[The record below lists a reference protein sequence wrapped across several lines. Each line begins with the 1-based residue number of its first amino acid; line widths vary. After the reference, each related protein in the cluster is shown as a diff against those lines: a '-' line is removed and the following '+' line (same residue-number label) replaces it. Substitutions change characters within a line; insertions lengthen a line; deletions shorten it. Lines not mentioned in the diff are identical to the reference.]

1 MKITQLD
8 IRDFGVFQGEKLEE
22 LGNGIIV
29 VGGAN
34 RSGKTTLMEIL
45 RNIPFG
51 FSKGSKLPPPKFQYD
66 VRCDLSS
73 DEGEEV
79 NVLLKGFSNPEV
91 VYRNAQVKGSN
102 KGVYDIDKGTYKE
115 LFTISLD
122 ELNKSSDKE
131 DSNLQSMLLGAGFK
145 HIVKIPG
152 VAKELRQKANVIG
165 GTRGNPATKM
175 FKPFDENIKK
185 GLEGRKRSTLL
196 LTSYMQKKN
205 SLSCLEDNII
215 LKERQLLESDNN
227 LIKLELLK
235 HNYELNEKK
244 ENLIVELQTYFFGP
258 DYVKE
263 YNIEGAENLK
273 IQYIKE
279 LEKYNNDNYEFQR
292 ETAKDELVKVILME
306 NKRLIISYYNGISGI
321 KEISK
326 NLIRVKTEYYEK
338 TGTIMNK
345 IKKANDNWIN
355 FDDVTKVCC
364 DEMQQHIL
372 NQNIEKYKKIK
383 VDKINLDKKIEDSK
397 MHRDVLE
404 KQIAPRDSITYMKK
418 YLYITMLF
426 MIIGVVLFFIDKML
440 GCSIITIGALGTALY
455 LFINYSNRK
464 LIVVRNTE
472 IKTQLDNIIINS
484 KNNSHEIKKIDANLK
499 ELNNIMDEYRDIL
512 KLDEQ
517 VSVDG
522 IKDYFKTV
530 AYLKDEIFEYYLL
543 KKKLMDQFDDLCE
556 TLNNIGNLLNKFT
569 FFNTKSLGVIS
580 SKKICLD
587 NIDSICSDLLLKIET
602 LYKNLISLEK
612 VDMSFSKLKILE
624 KEILDF
630 LCKKVTEN
638 IISDI
643 EKYINNGEKYKRYK
657 KQQDE
662 FKIIQEKLLQSVKS
676 HRIKDILH
684 NVKHDALQTDNENQ
698 NLLNILQELYNQY
711 ISIDELNYD
720 YKVSSNENKELIGEL
735 DILKNEKQTLKDEV
749 TALNSDE
756 MLLQYEKD
764 IIEARGKLRPLAE
777 KYAVYNTAAL
787 FLEKIR
793 ERFLENTKDKLLKG
807 ASNILSEITSGE
819 YKDIMPQD
827 DLMQGDFKTKLWDES
842 IKESSKE
849 LSRGT
854 KEQLFLAVRI
864 SRIKEIK
871 PRLPVIFDDS
881 FVNFDIAHTKNT
893 VKALVELSK
902 TNQIF
907 VLTCHAALIEIIMA
921 KASNAL
927 YFKLDKGK
935 FTKSSGENLKEYLK
949 EL

>member
-8 IRDFGVFQGEKLEE
+8 IRDFGVFQGEKLEK
-22 LGNGIIV
+22 LGDGIIV

-34 RSGKTTLMEIL
+34 RSGKTTLMQIL

-51 FSKGSKLPPPKFQYD
+51 FSKGSELPPPKFQYD

-73 DEGEEV
+73 DNGEAV

-91 VYRNAQVKGSN
+91 VYRNVQVKSPN
-102 KGVYDIDKGTYKE
+102 KGLYDIDKGTYKE

-122 ELNKSSDKE
+122 ELNKGSDKE
-131 DSNLQSMLLGAGFK
+131 DSSLQSMLLGAGFK

-175 FKPFDENIKK
+175 FKPFEENIKK
-185 GLEGRKRSTLL
+185 GLEERKKSMLL
-196 LTSYMQKKN
+196 LTSYMKKKN
-205 SLSCLEDNII
+205 SLSLLEDNIV
-215 LKERQLLESDNN
+215 LKEKQRLESDNN
-227 LIKLELLK
+227 IIKLELLK

-244 ENLIVELQTYFFGP
+244 KNLITEIQTYSFGP

-263 YNIEGAENLK
+263 YFIEKAENLK
-273 IQYIKE
+273 TQYIKE
-279 LEKYNNDNYEFQR
+279 LEKYNNDNYELQR
-292 ETAKDELVKVILME
+292 ETSKDELVKVILME

-321 KEISK
+321 KEMSK
-326 NLIRVKTEYYEK
+326 NLICVRNEYYGK
-338 TGTIMNK
+338 TGTLMNK
-345 IKKANDNWIN
+345 IKKANDNWIY
-355 FDDVTKVCC
+355 FDDVTKVVC
-364 DEMQQHIL
+364 DEVQQHIL

-383 VDKINLDKKIEDSK
+383 ADKINLDKKIEDSK

-404 KQIAPRDSITYMKK
+404 KQIVSQGSITYMKK

-426 MIIGVVLFFIDKML
+426 MIIGLVLFFIDKML
-440 GCSIITIGALGTALY
+440 GCSIIIIGALGTALY

-464 LIVVRNTE
+464 LIVVRNAE
-472 IKTQLDNIIINS
+472 IKTQIDNIIINS
-484 KNNSHEIKKIDANLK
+484 KNNSQEIKKIDANLK

-517 VSVDG
+517 VSADG

-543 KKKLMDQFDDLCE
+543 KKKLMDQLDDLCE
-556 TLNNIGNLLNKFT
+556 TLNNIDNIINKFT
-569 FFNTKSLGVIS
+569 FFNTKSLEGIS
-580 SKKICLD
+580 SPKICLD
-587 NIDSICSDLLLKIET
+587 NIESICSDLLLKIET
-602 LYKNLISLEK
+602 LYKNLIFLEK
-612 VDMSFSKLKILE
+612 ADMSFSKLKIVE

-630 LCKKVTEN
+630 LCEKDTEN

-643 EKYINNGEKYKRYK
+643 EKYINHGENYKGHK
-657 KQQDE
+657 KLQDE
-662 FKIIQEKLLQSVKS
+662 FKIIQEQLLQSLKS
-676 HRIKDILH
+676 HRIKDILY
-684 NVKHDALQTDNENQ
+684 NEMHDALQTDNENQ

-711 ISIDELNYD
+711 ISIDELNDD
-720 YKVSSNENKELIGEL
+720 YKVLSNENKELIREL
-735 DILKNEKQTLKDEV
+735 DILKNEKQTLKDEI
-749 TALNSDE
+749 TSLNSDE
-756 MLLQYEKD
+756 KLLQCEKD

-793 ERFLENTKDKLLKG
+793 ERFLENTKDNLLKG
-807 ASNILSEITSGE
+807 ASDILSEITSGE
-819 YKDIMPQD
+819 YKDIMPKS
-827 DLMQGDFKTKLWDES
+827 DLMQGDFKTKLCDDT

-871 PRLPVIFDDS
+871 QKLPVIFDDS
-881 FVNFDIAHTKNT
+881 FVNFDIVHTKNT

-902 TNQIF
+902 TNQVF
-907 VLTCHAALIEIIMA
+907 VLTCHATLVGLIME
-921 KASNAL
+921 KADNAL
-927 YFKLDKGK
+927 YLKLDKGK
-935 FTKSSGENLKEYLK
+935 FMKSSGDNLKEYLEK
-949 EL
+949 L

>member
-8 IRDFGVFQGEKLEE
+8 IRDFGVFQGEKLEG

-34 RSGKTTLMEIL
+34 RSGKTSLMQIL

-51 FSKGSKLPPPKFQYD
+51 FSKGSMLPPPKFQYD
-66 VRCDLSS
+66 VRCDLSLE
-73 DEGEEV
+73 DGKEV
-79 NVLLKGFSNPEV
+79 NVMLKGFSNPEV
-91 VYRNAQVKGSN
+91 VYKNGDVKGSN
-102 KGVYDIDKGTYKE
+102 KGLYDIDKGTYKE

-122 ELNKSSDKE
+122 ELNKNSDKE

-152 VAKELRQKANVIG
+152 VAKELRQKANEIG
-165 GTRGNPATKM
+165 GTRGNPSTKM
-175 FKPFDENIKK
+175 FKPFEENIKK
-185 GLEGRKRSTLL
+185 GVEGRKRSMLQ
-196 LTSYMQKKN
+196 LTSYLQKKN
-205 SLSCLEDNII
+205 NLLRLEDNII
-215 LKERQLLESDNN
+215 LKEKQIQKSDNSI
-227 LIKLELLK
+227 IKLEILK

-244 ENLIVELQTYFFGP
+244 MNLKGELKTYFYAP

-263 YNIEGAENLK
+263 YNIERAENLK
-273 IQYIKE
+273 IQYVKE
-279 LEKYNNDNYEFQR
+279 LEKYNKDNYEFQR
-292 ETAKDELVKVILME
+292 EISTDDFIKVILME
-306 NKRLIISYYNGISGI
+306 NKAVIINYYNGVSGF
-321 KEISK
+321 KEQTK
-326 NLIRVKTEYYEK
+326 NIICLKNECYEK
-338 TGTIMNK
+338 TGTLMNK
-345 IKKANDNWIN
+345 IKRANDNWTS
-355 FDDVTKVCC
+355 FDDVADVSC
-364 DEMQQHIL
+364 DDMQQHIL
-372 NQNIEKYKKIK
+372 NQNIEKFKKIK
-383 VDKINLDKKIEDSK
+383 GDKINLDKIIEDSK
-397 MHRDVLE
+397 MHREILE
-404 KQIAPRDSITYMKK
+404 KQIVPRDAKTYMEK

-440 GCSIITIGALGTALY
+440 GCSIIIIGALGTSLY
-455 LFINYSNRK
+455 LFINHSNAK
-464 LIVVRNTE
+464 SIVGRNVE
-472 IKTQLDNIIINS
+472 IKAQVDNIIINS
-484 KNNSHEIKKIDANLK
+484 KSNSQEIKKIDETLK

-517 VSVDG
+517 VSADG

-543 KKKLMDQFDDLCE
+543 KKKLMDQFDELCE
-556 TLNNIGNLLNKFT
+556 TLNNIDNLLTKFIK
-569 FFNTKSLGVIS
+569 FSIKSLEVINLE
-580 SKKICLD
+580 KISLD
-587 NIDSICSDLLLKIET
+587 NINNICNDLLLKIET
-602 LYKNLISLEK
+602 LHKHLMLLEK
-612 VDMSFSKLKILE
+612 ADTSFSKLKILE
-624 KEILDF
+624 KEIVDF
-630 LCKKVTEN
+630 LCVKNVED

-643 EKYINNGEKYKRYK
+643 QNYINEGKKYIRYK

-676 HRIKDILH
+676 HRIKDILY
-684 NVKHDALQTDNENQ
+684 NEKSDFVQTDNESN
-698 NLLNILQELYNQY
+698 NLLNTLEELYNQY
-711 ISIDELNYD
+711 INIDELNYD
-720 YKVSSNENKELIGEL
+720 FKVSSAENKELIKQL

-749 TALNSDE
+749 RALNSDE

-764 IIEARGKLRPLAE
+764 IIDAREKLRPLAE
-777 KYAVYNTAAL
+777 NYAVYNTAAL

-807 ASNILSEITSGE
+807 ASSILSEITSGE
-819 YKDIMPQD
+819 YKDIMPRD
-827 DLMQGDFKTKLWDES
+827 NLMQGDFKTKLCDES

-871 PRLPVIFDDS
+871 QKLPVVFDDS

-907 VLTCHAALIEIIMA
+907 VLTCHETLVELIMA
-921 KASNAL
+921 KASTAL
-927 YFKLDKGK
+927 YFKLDKGR
-935 FTKSSGENLKEYLK
+935 FTKSSGANLKEYLK

>member
-8 IRDFGVFQGEKLEE
+8 IRDFGIFQGEKLEG

-34 RSGKTTLMEIL
+34 RSGKTSLMQIL

-51 FSKGSKLPPPKFQYD
+51 FSKDSKLPPPKFQYD

-73 DEGEEV
+73 DEGDEV

-91 VYRNAQVKGSN
+91 VYRSAQVKGSN
-102 KGVYDIDKGTYKE
+102 KGLYDIDKGTYKE

-175 FKPFDENIKK
+175 FKPFEENIKK

-205 SLSCLEDNII
+205 NLSCLEDNII
-215 LKERQLLESDNN
+215 LKEKQLLESDNN

-244 ENLIVELQTYFFGP
+244 KNLIIELQTYFFRP

-292 ETAKDELVKVILME
+292 ETSKNELIKVILME
-306 NKRLIISYYNGISGI
+306 NKRSIINYYNRISGI

-326 NLIRVKTEYYEK
+326 NLICVKTEYYKK

-345 IKKANDNWIN
+345 IKKANDNWTN
-355 FDDVTKVCC
+355 FDDVTEVSC

-383 VDKINLDKKIEDSK
+383 VDKINLDKKIEDLK

-404 KQIAPRDSITYMKK
+404 KQIAPRDSTTYMKK
-418 YLYITMLF
+418 YLYITMSF
-426 MIIGVVLFFIDKML
+426 MIIGVVLFFVDKML
-440 GCSIITIGALGTALY
+440 GCSIITIGASGTALY

-484 KNNSHEIKKIDANLK
+484 KNNSQEIKKIDANLK

-522 IKDYFKTV
+522 IKEYFKTV
-530 AYLKDEIFEYYLL
+530 VYLKDEIFEYYLL

-556 TLNNIGNLLNKFT
+556 TLNNIDNVVNKFA
-569 FFNTKSLGVIS
+569 FFNTKSLERIS
-580 SKKICLD
+580 SPKICLD
-587 NIDSICSDLLLKIET
+587 NIESICSGLLLKIET
-602 LYKNLISLEK
+602 LHKNLILLEK
-612 VDMSFSKLKILE
+612 ADMSFSKLKTLE

-630 LCKKVTEN
+630 LCEKDTEN

-643 EKYINNGEKYKRYK
+643 EKYINHGEKYKKYR

-662 FKIIQEKLLQSVKS
+662 FKIIQEKLLQSVKG

-684 NVKHDALQTDNENQ
+684 NERQDALQTDNENQ

-720 YKVSSNENKELIGEL
+720 YKVSSNENKELIREL

-749 TALNSDE
+749 AVLNSDE

-764 IIEARGKLRPLAE
+764 IIEARSKLRPLAE

-819 YKDIMPQD
+819 YKDIMPQN
-827 DLMQGDFKTKLWDES
+827 DLMQGDFKTKLSDES
-842 IKESSKE
+842 INESSKE

-907 VLTCHAALIEIIMA
+907 VLTCHATLIEVIMA
-921 KASNAL
+921 KSSNVL
-927 YFKLDKGK
+927 YFKLEKGK

>member
-8 IRDFGVFQGEKLEE
+8 IRDFGIFQGEKLEG

-34 RSGKTTLMEIL
+34 RSGKTSLMQIL

-51 FSKGSKLPPPKFQYD
+51 FSKDSKLPPPKFQYD

-73 DEGEEV
+73 DNGEEV

-102 KGVYDIDKGTYKE
+102 KGLYDIDKGTYKE

-175 FKPFDENIKK
+175 FKPFEENIEK

-205 SLSCLEDNII
+205 NLSCLEDNII
-215 LKERQLLESDNN
+215 LKEKQLLESDNN

-244 ENLIVELQTYFFGP
+244 KNLIIELQTYFFRP

-292 ETAKDELVKVILME
+292 ETSKNELIKVILME
-306 NKRLIISYYNGISGI
+306 NKRSIINYYNRISGI

-326 NLIRVKTEYYEK
+326 NLICVKTEYYKK

-345 IKKANDNWIN
+345 IKKANDNWTN
-355 FDDVTKVCC
+355 FDDVTEVSC

-383 VDKINLDKKIEDSK
+383 VDKINLDKKIEDLK
-397 MHRDVLE
+397 MNRDVLE
-404 KQIAPRDSITYMKK
+404 KQIVPQGSITYMKK

-426 MIIGVVLFFIDKML
+426 MIIGVVLFFVDKML
-440 GCSIITIGALGTALY
+440 GCSIITIGASGTALY

-464 LIVVRNTE
+464 LIMVRNTE

-484 KNNSHEIKKIDANLK
+484 KNNSQEIKKIDANLK

-522 IKDYFKTV
+522 IKEYFKTV
-530 AYLKDEIFEYYLL
+530 VYLKDEIFEYYLL

-556 TLNNIGNLLNKFT
+556 TLNNIDNVVNKFA
-569 FFNTKSLGVIS
+569 FFNTKCLERIS
-580 SKKICLD
+580 SPKICLD

-602 LYKNLISLEK
+602 LHKNLILLEK
-612 VDMSFSKLKILE
+612 ADMSFSKLKTLE

-630 LCKKVTEN
+630 LCEKDTEN

-643 EKYINNGEKYKRYK
+643 EKYINHGEKYKRYRK
-657 KQQDE
+657 LQDE

-676 HRIKDILH
+676 SRIKDILH
-684 NVKHDALQTDNENQ
+684 NVRHDALQTDNENQ
-698 NLLNILQELYNQY
+698 NLLIILQELYNQY
-711 ISIDELNYD
+711 ISIDEINYD
-720 YKVSSNENKELIGEL
+720 YKVSSNENKELIREL

-749 TALNSDE
+749 VALNSDE

-777 KYAVYNTAAL
+777 KYAVYSTAAL

-827 DLMQGDFKTKLWDES
+827 DLMQGDFKTKLSDES

-907 VLTCHAALIEIIMA
+907 VLTCHATLVEVIMA
-921 KASNAL
+921 KSSNVL
-927 YFKLDKGK
+927 YFKLEKGK

>member
-8 IRDFGVFQGEKLEE
+8 IRDFGIFQGEKLEG

-34 RSGKTTLMEIL
+34 RSGKTSLMQIL

-51 FSKGSKLPPPKFQYD
+51 FSKDSKLPPPKFQYD

-73 DEGEEV
+73 DEGDEV

-102 KGVYDIDKGTYKE
+102 KGLYDIDKGTYKE

-175 FKPFDENIKK
+175 FKPFEENIKK

-205 SLSCLEDNII
+205 NLSCLEDNII
-215 LKERQLLESDNN
+215 LKEKQLLESDNN

-244 ENLIVELQTYFFGP
+244 KNLIIELQTYFFRP

-292 ETAKDELVKVILME
+292 ETSKNELIKVILME
-306 NKRLIISYYNGISGI
+306 NKRSIINYYNRISGI

-326 NLIRVKTEYYEK
+326 NLICVKTEYYKK
-338 TGTIMNK
+338 TGMIMNK
-345 IKKANDNWIN
+345 IKKANDNWTN
-355 FDDVTKVCC
+355 FDDVTEVSC

-383 VDKINLDKKIEDSK
+383 VDKINLDKKIEDLK
-397 MHRDVLE
+397 MHRDVLD
-404 KQIAPRDSITYMKK
+404 KQIAPRDSTTYMKK

-484 KNNSHEIKKIDANLK
+484 KNNSQEIKKIDANLK

-522 IKDYFKTV
+522 IKEYFKTV
-530 AYLKDEIFEYYLL
+530 VYLKDEIFEYYLL

-556 TLNNIGNLLNKFT
+556 TLNNIDNVVNKFA
-569 FFNTKSLGVIS
+569 FFNTKSLERIS
-580 SKKICLD
+580 SPKICLD
-587 NIDSICSDLLLKIET
+587 NIESICSDLLLKIET
-602 LYKNLISLEK
+602 LHKNLILLEK
-612 VDMSFSKLKILE
+612 ADMSFSKLKTLE

-630 LCKKVTEN
+630 LCEKDTEN

-643 EKYINNGEKYKRYK
+643 EKYINHGEKYKKYR

-662 FKIIQEKLLQSVKS
+662 FKIIQEKLLQSVKG

-684 NVKHDALQTDNENQ
+684 NERHDALQTDNENQ

-720 YKVSSNENKELIGEL
+720 YKVSSNENKELIREL

-749 TALNSDE
+749 AVLNSDE

-764 IIEARGKLRPLAE
+764 IIEARSNLRPLAE

-819 YKDIMPQD
+819 YKDIMPQN
-827 DLMQGDFKTKLWDES
+827 DLMQGDFKTKLSDES
-842 IKESSKE
+842 INESSKE

-907 VLTCHAALIEIIMA
+907 VLTCHATLVEVVMA
-921 KASNAL
+921 KSSNVL
-927 YFKLDKGK
+927 YFKLEKGK